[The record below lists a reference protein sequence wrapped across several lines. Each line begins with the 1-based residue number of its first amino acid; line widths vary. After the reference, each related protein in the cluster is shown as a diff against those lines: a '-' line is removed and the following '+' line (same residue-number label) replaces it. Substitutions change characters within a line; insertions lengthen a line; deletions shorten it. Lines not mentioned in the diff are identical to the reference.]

1 MCSILVEI
9 PKESQLDFTSAT
21 QDLHET
27 SNDEVEIT
35 VENVAEQC
43 NSSSPNGD
51 ASISPATSEH
61 DSEETRLYSRFSSIS
76 TIPND
81 SKADQ
86 KDDAIQEGSG
96 TNFSANEEE
105 ADKLSHTNYFDFLDD
120 YIRFDVSRT
129 GVSCFSGYSISVQYE
144 DDYLVGKAGTLWCN
158 FLCNAKS
165 RVRLRHY
172 WGKSFELVYLPR
184 VSCIRPKNCVY
195 KVRIPGE
202 ENEIGSI
209 HFQQNIVHIYNAS
222 EKCLSLRRKQGTN
235 SYSIKTEAGER
246 LASVEIFRGFRGDIM
261 YYGLS
266 ILGDASSTDKALLI
280 GLTIAMDIRQRES
293 EMRCSF
299 IWIPLFCVLVIGLFA
314 MLPWLYFYE
323 RK

>member
-1 MCSILVEI
+1 MFSILVEI
-9 PKESQLDFTSAT
+9 PKESQLDFSSTT
-21 QDLHET
+21 KDLHET
-27 SNDEVEIT
+27 NSDGNEIA
-35 VENVAEQC
+35 VGNVAEQC
-43 NSSSPNGD
+43 NASPKGM
-51 ASISPATSEH
+51 PATSEA
-61 DSEETRLYSRFSSIS
+61 DSSRLCNGYSSIS
-76 TIPND
+76 TIPSGAKVN
-81 SKADQ
+81 ADQ
-86 KDDAIQEGSG
+86 KDVIQNEEGREK
-96 TNFSANEEE
+96 NFSYNNEEE
-105 ADKLSHTNYFDFLDD
+105 VDKLRRSNYFDFLDD

-165 RVRLRHY
+165 RVRLRHCC
-172 WGKSFELVYLPR
+172 GKSLELMYLPR
-184 VSCIRPKNCVY
+184 VSCTRPKNCVY

-202 ENEIGSI
+202 TNEIGTI

-235 SYSIKTEAGER
+235 CYSIKTEAGER
-246 LASVEIFRGFRGDIM
+246 LASIEIFRGFRGDIM

-299 IWIPLFCVLVIGLFA
+299 IWIPLFCVLVIALFA
-314 MLPWLYFYE
+314 LLPWLYFYE
-323 RK
+323 SK